1 VIDALWS
8 DWVEVRV
15 QLAIGSSSGADP
27 TFTLDDPT
35 FSQLD
40 YAVLGSPTAPYVD
53 VTCDVRQVAYRWGA
67 TRTDGVLT
75 RWEAASATVVLDN
88 NDAQYPI
95 GGDDTPLVPMIGLDV
110 QARIVQPTVGAWVP
124 LFTGYVNAYLLAF
137 DPHTLDCTVTLQST
151 DATALLSAYNAPAQS
166 PLGEGDTASQRVDRI
181 LTEAEWTGA
190 RDLQAGGRIMAA
202 TTLANDAWTELLL
215 VNDSELG
222 AVFIA
227 PSGAATFRT
236 RETVMGAIVSSA
248 APVADWGPGASQLRY
263 EDVVTASDD
272 TLLKN
277 IVDAARPSGTQQT
290 ARDGASVSKYLPHR
304 WGRNDLALDTDGDVQ
319 AWASLVLQT
328 SSVPFRRVDALTVT
342 PQVDPAHLWPIVLA
356 TAYLD
361 RWHVDVDPAVHPVAI
376 STDALVRGW
385 AVTLDRVSWTV
396 TYALSST
403 AGFAPF
409 ILDDPNNSQLDLVRL
424 G

>member
-15 QLAIGSSSGADP
+15 RLAIGSSGGTDL

-35 FSQLD
+35 YSQLD
-40 YAVLGSPTAPYVD
+40 YATLGSPDAPYVD
-53 VTCDVRQVAYRWGA
+53 VTCDVRSIVYRWGA

-75 RWEAASATVVLDN
+75 RWEAASATVVLGN
-88 NDAQYPI
+88 NDAQYDV
-95 GGDDTPLVPMIGLDV
+95 GDDDTPLVPMVGLAID
-110 QARIVQPTVGAWVP
+110 ARIVQPSVGAWVP
-124 LFTGYVNAYLLAF
+124 LFTGYVNAYSLLF
-137 DPHTLDCTVTLQST
+137 DPHSLDCTVTLAAT
-151 DATALLSAYNAPAQS
+151 DATALLAAYNAPQQS
-166 PLGEGDTASQRVDRI
+166 PIGEGDTASQRVARI
-181 LTEAEWTGA
+181 LNEAEWTGA

-202 TTLANDAWTELLL
+202 TTLASDAWTELLL
-215 VNDSELG
+215 VNDTELG
-222 AVFIA
+222 AVYIA

-248 APVADWGPGASQLRY
+248 APVATFGPGQLRY
-263 EDVVTASDD
+263 EDVVTATDD
-272 TLLKN
+272 TLLRN
-277 IVDAARPSGTQQT
+277 IVDAARPGGVQQN

-304 WGRNDLALDTDGDVQ
+304 WGRSDLVFDTDGDVQ

-328 SSVPFRRVDALTVT
+328 SSVPFSRVDALTVQ
-342 PQVDPAHLWPIVLA
+342 PQTDPANLWPIVLG

-376 STDALVRGW
+376 SRTALVRGW
-385 AVTLDRVSWTV
+385 NVTLDRVSWTV